1 MVTFQQLNPRVAR
14 YHYKRRLPPHLS
26 RSRWDIAPERNAQP
40 VNVSHVPSLQQ
51 SNTIHNVDSYQSSEQ
66 YSQRLSFREKVR
78 QVFMRLRRPENCERN
93 SCVDIEKGNE
103 SAGFYHFD
111 HGETSYYR
119 TTDRLPHLTSDIVA
133 QRVHDTFTRFWA
145 EIFGFINVFVTLI
158 ITFLIQFY
166 R

>member
-14 YHYKRRLPPHLS
+14 YHYKRRLPPQPHLS
-26 RSRWDIAPERNAQP
+26 RSRWDVAQERNLQS

-51 SNTIHNVDSYQSSEQ
+51 SNIIHNVDSYQSSEQ
-66 YSQRLSFREKVR
+66 YSQRLSFVGKLR
-78 QVFMRLRRPENCERN
+78 QGFMRFRRP
-93 SCVDIEKGNE
+93 SCVDIEKGTDNAE
-103 SAGFYHFD
+103 LYHFD

-119 TTDRLPHLTSDIVA
+119 TTDGLSHLTSDIVA

-145 EIFGFINVFVTLI
+145 EIFGFINVFVTLV